1 MAGHSKW
8 ANIQHRK
15 GRQDAARSK
24 LFSKLAKEITVAAK
38 MGDPDPDK
46 NPRLRLAVKE
56 AKGQSVP
63 KDVIE
68 RAIKKAIGGDAENY
82 DEIRYE
88 GYGPNGVAVIVETMT
103 DNKNRTASTVR
114 STFSKNGG
122 NLGETGSVGF
132 MFERKGEVV
141 YPATVGDADD
151 VMMAAIEAG
160 AEDVDSSEDGHIVYC
175 ADTDLNDVSNALEAE
190 LGESE
195 STKLIWKPT
204 TTTEL
209 GLEDMQKLMK
219 LVDALEDDDDVQRV
233 TTNFEASDRLWRSFK
248 VGFSSEIKSRLLGR
262 LFLLALCNHAS
273 RKQFISMR
281 IPKGTAVG
289 VEIAVDEALIHQL
302 LLEELLVLQTFNV
315 GFGEWHQLFE
325 IQPIAVE
332 TQFCAR
338 TKRPVGARHK
348 GQQTAG
354 AAFHCDACIQT
365 ILQNAFGEGA
375 RFIEVATGAVQS
387 DLTQIAG
394 VGQHRFKFAHHA
406 RGHDAIIGQYT
417 AIQGH
422 MYAESFWRGAGF

>member
-24 LFSKLAKEITVAAK
+24 LFSKLSKEITVAAK

-56 AKGQSVP
+56 AKSNSVP
-63 KDVIE
+63 KDVID
-68 RAIKKAIGGDAENY
+68 RAIKKSQVGDGDDYE
-82 DEIRYE
+82 EIRYE

-103 DNKNRTASTVR
+103 DNRNRTASTVR

-141 YPATVGDADD
+141 YPSDAGDADTLFE
-151 VMMAAIEAG
+151 AAIEAG
-160 AEDVDSSEDGHIVYC
+160 AEDVESSEDGHIIWC
-175 ADTDLNDVSNALEAE
+175 ADTDLNEVSNALETA

-233 TTNFEASDRLWRSFK
+233 TTNFEA
-248 VGFSSEIKSRLLGR
+248 
-262 LFLLALCNHAS
+262 
-273 RKQFISMR
+273 
-281 IPKGTAVG
+281 T
-289 VEIAVDEALIHQL
+289 DEVMAQL
-302 LLEELLVLQTFNV
+302 
-315 GFGEWHQLFE
+315 
-325 IQPIAVE
+325 
-332 TQFCAR
+332 
-338 TKRPVGARHK
+338 
-348 GQQTAG
+348 
-354 AAFHCDACIQT
+354 
-365 ILQNAFGEGA
+365 
-375 RFIEVATGAVQS
+375 
-387 DLTQIAG
+387 
-394 VGQHRFKFAHHA
+394 
-406 RGHDAIIGQYT
+406 
-417 AIQGH
+417 
-422 MYAESFWRGAGF
+422 